1 MIAQVGEIHPDVAEA
16 FEIETRVYV
25 AEVNLFLIPE
35 LQQPIPAVKALPRF
49 PAVTRDIAL
58 VMNESVEAGPLMDAI
73 RKAGGKLL
81 EDVTLFDIYRGEKL
95 GADKKSIAF
104 ALSFR
109 AADRT
114 LTDAEINAALDKI
127 LTACASDFGAELR
140 R

>member
-1 MIAQVGEIHPDVAEA
+1 MSNTASDVLLSARDISVTFGKGKRA
-16 FEIETRVYV
+16 FR
-25 AEVNLFLIPE
+25 
-35 LQQPIPAVKALPRF
+35 AVKN
-49 PAVTRDIAL
+49 V
-58 VMNESVEAGPLMDAI
+58 S
-73 RKAGGKLL
+73 
-81 EDVTLFDIYRGEKL
+81 FDIYRGEKL

-127 LTACASDFGAELR
+127 LTACARDFGAELR